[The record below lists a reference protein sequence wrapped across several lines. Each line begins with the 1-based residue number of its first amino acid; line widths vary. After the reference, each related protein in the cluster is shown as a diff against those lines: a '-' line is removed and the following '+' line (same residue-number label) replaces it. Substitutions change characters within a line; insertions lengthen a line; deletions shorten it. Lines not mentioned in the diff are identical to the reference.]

1 MKALKFIPLALLF
14 VGTSLL
20 VASCNSKGREV
31 PTPPNPGGEQLNKI
45 ERIEITKTKGGRPF
59 LTIIETF
66 DRAHRRLS
74 LVHDQPKQDG
84 TPGSEIIYQET
95 YSYDA
100 SGHLVE
106 QKIYD
111 LGAKQAPLVT
121 KFSYK
126 RDALT
131 HEQVFLRGSDQLD
144 YEIEY
149 SYDQDRI
156 SGGTKTVYTGSG
168 VAPQQRRLLYSYAG
182 PRLLIKE
189 EIATTHQIVQ
199 ATERVYDPLDR
210 LIQESRAD
218 YGSLEGEY
226 GLLRRRVHLF
236 SYGIL
241 GAPILED
248 KRVYQGKAQTLLS
261 SEKSV
266 VTYSTEGVTPEG
278 WPTRAREERTV
289 LVGGKSPIETYSW
302 TIEYTRFK

>member
-31 PTPPNPGGEQLNKI
+31 PTPPNPGRDLPMPPTPGDGQLNKI

-74 LVHDQPKQDG
+74 LIHDQPKQDG

-121 KFSYK
+121 KFGYK

-131 HEQVFLRGSDQLD
+131 L
-144 YEIEY
+144 
-149 SYDQDRI
+149 
-156 SGGTKTVYTGSG
+156 
-168 VAPQQRRLLYSYAG
+168 P
-182 PRLLIKE
+182 PRK
-189 EIATTHQIVQ
+189 
-199 ATERVYDPLDR
+199 
-210 LIQESRAD
+210 
-218 YGSLEGEY
+218 
-226 GLLRRRVHLF
+226 
-236 SYGIL
+236 
-241 GAPILED
+241 
-248 KRVYQGKAQTLLS
+248 
-261 SEKSV
+261 
-266 VTYSTEGVTPEG
+266 
-278 WPTRAREERTV
+278 
-289 LVGGKSPIETYSW
+289 
-302 TIEYTRFK
+302 